1 VRPDRF
7 VGWRSIGASD
17 DPFEELASALS
28 RILARPVRALVAT
41 S

>member
-7 VGWRSIGASD
+7 VGWRSAGASPRPLD
-17 DPFEELASALS
+17 DLAEALGQ
-28 RILARPVRALVAT
+28 ILARPVRALAAT